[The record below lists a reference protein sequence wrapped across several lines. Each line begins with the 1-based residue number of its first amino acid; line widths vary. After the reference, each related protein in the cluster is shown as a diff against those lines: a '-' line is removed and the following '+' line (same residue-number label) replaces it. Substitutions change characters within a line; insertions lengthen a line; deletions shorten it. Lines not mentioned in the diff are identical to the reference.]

1 MAQMMRIGS
10 WNLGAASRG
19 SRVASQALP
28 TAHCLLPHSLFQRAV
43 GYELAITQDQQT
55 VGHAGRKLAV
65 AGEVGD
71 RPWLN
76 RQRLKVHVALCCQAL
91 VGSSRWSMRGR
102 KAPPRD
108 LLPLADAGLVPS

>member
-65 AGEVGD
+65 AGEEGD
-71 RPWLN
+71 TPVAETGK
-76 RQRLKVHVALCCQAL
+76 RLKGFALRCAVQGAGRL
-91 VGSSRWSMRGR
+91 VENGQ
-102 KAPPRD
+102 
-108 LLPLADAGLVPS
+108 